1 MAQAHIFTFESIPTV
16 DRGEGVTTK
25 PMVSK
30 AVGST
35 KLTNGV
41 TTFPA
46 GGALRLH
53 THNCDESVTLI
64 AGEGIVEIEGTQTP
78 LKPFDTTFVPAGV
91 PHRFINKSSKPMSI
105 LWNYTSVDVTR
116 TFADTGETV
125 GQLSPTDKGGTRA

>member
-1 MAQAHIFTFESIPTV
+1 MAKAHIFQFDTIPTV

-25 PMVSK
+25 PLVSK

-41 TTFPA
+41 TTFPP

-53 THNCDESVTLI
+53 SHNCDESVTLI
-64 AGEGIVEIEGTQTP
+64 LGEGVVEIDGNQTP
-78 LKPFDTTFVPAGV
+78 MKPFDTTFVPAGV
-91 PHRFINKSSKPMSI
+91 VHRFLNKSAKPMSI

-116 TFADTGETV
+116 TFTDTGETV
-125 GQLSPTDKGGTRA
+125 GQLSPTDKGGTKA

>member
-1 MAQAHIFTFESIPTV
+1 MANAHIFRFEAIPSV
-16 DRGEGVTTK
+16 DRGEGISTK
-25 PMVSK
+25 PLVSK

-41 TTFPA
+41 TTFPP
-46 GGALRLH
+46 GSALRLH
-53 THNCDESVTLI
+53 SHNCDESVTLI
-64 AGEGIVEIEGTQTP
+64 VGEGVAEIDGRQTP

-91 PHRFINKSSKPMSI
+91 PHRFLNTSAKPMSI

-125 GQLSPTDKGGTRA
+125 GQLSATDKGGTRA